1 MAGVDVLPPAELL
14 ALLEADR
21 VLLMLIHPTTNSL
34 TSTQY
39 PSFRSDTFIP
49 SLNINDTLSTL
60 PWDLHI
66 TVHFS
71 ELGYP
76 PYHISDFRIFEG
88 GGR

>member
-39 PSFRSDTFIP
+39 PSFRSDT
-49 SLNINDTLSTL
+49 LNITDTLSTL
-60 PWDLHI
+60 PWDLH
-66 TVHFS
+66 S
-71 ELGYP
+71 AL
-76 PYHISDFRIFEG
+76 
-88 GGR
+88 